1 MVLLLHQVTAP
12 ATLHIQLLLIKQM
25 EINQPQLL
33 NARLPVSPL
42 VSLYSWLIKVVRT
55 VALPIQTLSTVVLDT
70 VVHIHGRMM
79 KQALQTNAS
88 TYSTLQ
94 SVLMMLP
101 P

>member
-1 MVLLLHQVTAP
+1 MMLLVVSHQ
-12 ATLHIQLLLIKQM
+12 L
-25 EINQPQLL
+25 QLL
-33 NARLPVSPL
+33 NARLPVRPL

-70 VVHIHGRMM
+70 VVHIHGRIM
-79 KQALQTNAS
+79 KLLQTNAS

>member
-33 NARLPVSPL
+33 NARLPVRPL

-70 VVHIHGRMM
+70 VVHIHGRIM
-79 KQALQTNAS
+79 KLLQTNAS